1 MEDLSLHIL
10 DIAENSL
17 AAGATH
23 VSIRIHEGC
32 QEDRLTLEIAD
43 NGRGMG
49 SGALQEAADP
59 FFTTRTTRRV
69 GLGLPLLEQAARRAG
84 GELRIESR
92 PGAGTKV
99 TAVFQLSHIDRQPL
113 GDVAGTL
120 LSLVIGHPE
129 VDFTYLH
136 QRDGSEVSFSARE
149 TAAQLGGIPLSA
161 PAGIAAVRRS
171 LERVREY
178 ARG

>member
-1 MEDLSLHIL
+1 VQIRVTEKQRDDLLSIEVS
-10 DIAENSL
+10 DDGAGMNS
-17 AAGATH
+17 
-23 VSIRIHEGC
+23 E
-32 QEDRLTLEIAD
+32 
-43 NGRGMG
+43 
-49 SGALQEAADP
+49 ALRMAADP
-59 FFTTRTTRRV
+59 FFTSRTTRRI
-69 GLGLPLLEQAARRAG
+69 GLGLPLFQQAAKRAG
-84 GELRIESR
+84 GEFRIESR
-92 PGAGTKV
+92 PGAGAKV